1 MAIPPARHDG
11 APSLTQIL
19 VQNIFICKS
28 CLKLYTA
35 EPKVD
40 KHGVPTII
48 LTPKNG
54 PCECNKRKTTLSKS
68 TQTDF
73 TNTPSQTI
81 TITPI
86 PPFPTNQ
93 TVNVRNQLVNPL
105 SDPFVHTLPCKPE
118 WHPDQQQGHD
128 TSRSNT
134 STDENNNIGTYPY
147 FDPFTTDRDLFD
159 IPEWHSMLNDFN
171 LQDLQTLNPN
181 PFEQLDNFEKQKP
194 PRASST
200 FIPQH
205 INNNSI
211 LQ

>member
-1 MAIPPARHDG
+1 MAIPSATHDG
-11 APSLTQIL
+11 APTLTQIL

-28 CLKLYTA
+28 CSKLHAA
-35 EPKVD
+35 EPNVD
-40 KHGVPTII
+40 KDGVPTII
-48 LTPKNG
+48 LTPENDG
-54 PCECNKRKTTLSKS
+54 TCNCNKRKTTLSKT

-73 TNTPSQTI
+73 INTPSQTI

-93 TVNVRNQLVNPL
+93 PVNVRNQLVNPL

-118 WHPDQQQGHD
+118 WFPDQQHGHD
-128 TSRSNT
+128 TSKSNT
-134 STDENNNIGTYPY
+134 STDENNNNGTYPY

-171 LQDLQTLNPN
+171 LLNPD
-181 PFEQLDNFEKQKP
+181 PFEQLDNLEKQTP
-194 PRASST
+194 PSASST
-200 FIPQH
+200 YIPQH

-211 LQ
+211 QQ